1 MGAKQQ
7 AMPVSALSVD
17 DIAYL
22 GEALELARGGYGY
35 VNPNPL
41 VGAVIVDKG
50 HIVARGFHE
59 RYGQAH
65 AERNALADAAAR
77 GVDVHGMTMYVTLEP
92 CAHQGKTPPCAP
104 AVAASGIKRVVV
116 GTTDPNPKVNGK
128 GLEILRAAGVRVD
141 VAGGEVRREC
151 DEINEAFFHFIET
164 GTPFVTLKYAMSLDG
179 KIAAGDGSPLVLSGT
194 ASRQRVHEDRARVAA
209 VVTGIGTVLSDD
221 PRLSARPARQSD
233 ARPAH
238 QPVRVVVDS
247 RLHTPLTSNLVRQSS
262 EDGLTLIAT
271 SSEDSSKIAE
281 YERAGCTVVTMPS
294 QNGHVSIPAL
304 MEMLGRRKLDDVLLE
319 TGGTLAAAFLSAD
332 CVHKVEAF
340 VTPKLVGARTA
351 PSPVMADVQLPAS
364 FHIRDPRITRYD
376 EDILIEG
383 RI

>member
-1 MGAKQQ
+1 
-7 AMPVSALSVD
+7 MPVSALSVD

-164 GTPFVTLKYAMSLDG
+164 GMPFVTLKYAMSLDG
-179 KIAAGDGSPLVLSGT
+179 KIAAGDGSPLVLSGA
-194 ASRQRVHEDRARVAA
+194 ASRQRVHEDRARVAT

-247 RLHTPLTSNLVRQSS
+247 TLRTPLTSNLVRQSG

-351 PSPVMADVQLPAS
+351 PTPVMADTQLPTS